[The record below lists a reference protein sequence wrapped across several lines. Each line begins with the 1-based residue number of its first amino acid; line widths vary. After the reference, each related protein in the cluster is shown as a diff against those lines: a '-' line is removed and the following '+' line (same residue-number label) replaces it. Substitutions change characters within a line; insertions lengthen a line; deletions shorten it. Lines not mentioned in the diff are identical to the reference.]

1 MGTSS
6 RLINADALGVTVF
19 VDRCCD
25 QAIIMRGK
33 LC

>member
-6 RLINADALGVTVF
+6 RLINVDSLGITVF

-25 QAIIMRGK
+25 QAIIMHGE